1 MTLHGRFNDG
11 TGRPQLDG
19 HLQILDLEIGG
30 PISFLVD
37 TGADY
42 TLLMPKDA
50 ERLGLDYSL
59 LDQETPVHGVGGTA
73 MCYVERAV
81 VMFND
86 DNEGLIAYLIQ
97 IRIMRPG
104 QSSYVAGL
112 PSLLGR
118 DILRHWRMDFWP
130 INQSLTFEVMDTD
143 G

>member
-19 HLQILDLEIGG
+19 HLQILDFEIGG
-30 PISFLVD
+30 TISFLVD

-42 TLLMPKDA
+42 TLLMPKDT

-59 LDQETPVHGVGGTA
+59 LDQETPVHGVGGPA

-81 VMFND
+81 VMIDD
-86 DNEGLIAYLIQ
+86 DNEGLIAYPIH

-104 QSSYVAGL
+104 PSPYVAHM

-118 DILRHWRMDFWP
+118 DILRFWRMDYWP
-130 INQSLTFEVMDTD
+130 INQSLTFEIMDKD
-143 G
+143 D